1 MKKYKFEIILGLAI
15 SVFVLVFSYLS
26 IKRHLTLH
34 SYYYDLGIMNQVVD
48 NTSRGR
54 FLEMTN
60 QQLGRNANRLA
71 IHFDPI
77 LAAFAPFYWIY
88 RDPSVLLV
96 GQVLIVGMGA
106 WAVYLIANR
115 ILKKKLISLVFALLY
130 LLFFQNQRAVLFD
143 FHAVTLATSFML
155 FAFYFNLVK
164 KQIPYFVF
172 LVLALLTKEHVG
184 MIVIMFGFYLF
195 FVKGEKKTAIATAI
209 LGAVFFVMSVY
220 VLIPYFRQ
228 QDHFALKYFE
238 TLGGSPSKVLVN
250 VLIRPRYVFGMI
262 LGDDSINY
270 SLRLIAPVF
279 YAVFSP
285 LSLLIALPEWAINTI
300 SINPNMRA
308 YHFHYSS
315 LIVPVLFYSL
325 IIGYRNFDI
334 RFKNKKIK
342 GTVFVIFIIM
352 NILSFVNYNPV
363 PSPLVKRPAS
373 YKEIDPVKKRTLNF
387 LMSRLKDDNIKLSTT
402 PRLAPFF
409 TNRRYYHNFLYDTA
423 FSAMGQTEEDVI
435 KAKLGTYVDY
445 DYVIIDFEEIGDLDS
460 GSLPVKF
467 YQHLKDNDDYE
478 MILTDDNDIQV
489 FKKKTGDKPLFEDS
503 EI

>member
-1 MKKYKFEIILGLAI
+1 MRKHKFEIILALAI
-15 SVFVLVFSYLS
+15 SIFVIVFSYLS
-26 IKRHLTLH
+26 IKRHLTLN

-77 LAAFAPFYWIY
+77 LAVFAPFYWIY
-88 RDPSVLLV
+88 RDPSVLLI
-96 GQVLIVGMGA
+96 GQALIVAMGA
-106 WAVYLIANR
+106 WAVYLIANKV
-115 ILKKKLISLVFALLY
+115 LKKKIISLVFAIAY
-130 LLFFQNQRAVLFD
+130 LMFFQNQRAVLFD
-143 FHAVTLATSFML
+143 FHAVTLATSFLL

-164 KQIPYFVF
+164 KTIPYFIF
-172 LVLALLTKEHVG
+172 LVLAMLTKEHVG
-184 MIVIMFGFYLF
+184 MVVIMFGLYLF
-195 FVKGEKKTAIATAI
+195 FVKKEKKTAIFTAG
-209 LGAVFFVMSVY
+209 LGALFFVMSVY

-238 TLGGSPSKVLVN
+238 TLGGSPSKVLIN
-250 VLIRPRYVFGMI
+250 VFIRPRYVFGMI
-262 LGDDSINY
+262 FAENSIEY
-270 SLRLIAPVF
+270 SVRLIAPVI

-300 SINPNMRA
+300 SINPNMLA

-315 LIVPVLFYSL
+315 LIIPVLFYSL
-325 IIGYRNFDI
+325 ILGYKNFDNMV
-334 RFKNKKIK
+334 KNEKLK
-342 GTVFVIFIIM
+342 GAVFVVFIVLNVFSIR
-352 NILSFVNYNPV
+352 NYNPV
-363 PSPLVKRPAS
+363 PASFVKRPVS
-373 YKEIDPVKKRTLNF
+373 YREIDPVKKKTLTF
-387 LMSRLKDDNIKLSTT
+387 LQTRLKDDNIKLSTT

-435 KAKLGTYVDY
+435 LSKWGTYVGY
-445 DYVIIDFEEIGDLDS
+445 DYVIIDFDEIGDLDS

-467 YQHLKDNDDYE
+467 YQHLTNNDDYE
-478 MILTDDNDIQV
+478 MILTDDHDIQV
-489 FKKKTGDKPLFEDS
+489 FKKKNDEKPLFEDS